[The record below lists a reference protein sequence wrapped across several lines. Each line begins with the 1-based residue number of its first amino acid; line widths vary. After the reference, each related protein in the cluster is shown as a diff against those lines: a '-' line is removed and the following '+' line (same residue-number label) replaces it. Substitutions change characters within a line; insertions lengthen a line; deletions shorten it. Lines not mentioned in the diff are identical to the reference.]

1 MMMWCDDADDYDD
14 VGDDYDGHGDGD
26 KDGARA
32 GFQVSIRSPITSSN
46 IVAMQLSGSKEH
58 FATASK
64 FF

>member
-1 MMMWCDDADDYDD
+1 MMWCDDGDDYDD
-14 VGDDYDGHGDGD
+14 IGDDNDGHGDGD

-32 GFQVSIRSPITSSN
+32 SFQVSIRSPITSSS

-58 FATASK
+58 FATASN